1 MRGGF
6 DLNGGQQ
13 ALLLLGTFTK
23 SEGMYRY
30 FEACVDDL
38 SRKGVVVRTSVSGLQ
53 SSLLCPIRTCLRFGY
68 STYPIMVILF
78 FPWIVFSVAK
88 YCYKLKKNGV
98 TNLRLVDDFV
108 YSSIH
113 LLLLKLFFRGNI
125 TITVHDPKP
134 HSGHIRNWRVSAVYH
149 SNRLALVFLTKCF
162 ESVRIHI
169 HAVRLWLEASY
180 FGSVPAIISP
190 HPIPNRSASVGFD
203 ADFARTFIFIG
214 RLEPYKGLQ
223 IFLDAV
229 AILRD
234 EEPQLFSSAT
244 YAVLGRGNTE
254 SYDWHELNAQWNFYC
269 DNSFLSRQEFEQYI
283 SSAGFVV
290 LPYVDATSSGVAALA
305 VAYERP
311 VIVTNVGDL
320 MSFTEHNESSCVLE
334 NVCARD
340 LKHAMVALLLRRA
353 EAGCRA

>member
-1 MRGGF
+1 MTKSF
-6 DLNGGQQ
+6 DPNAGQQ

-30 FEACVDDL
+30 FEACADDL
-38 SRKGVVVRTSVSGLQ
+38 SRNGVDVRASVSGLQ
-53 SSLLCPIRTCLRFGY
+53 SSLLRPIRACLRFGY
-68 STYPIMVILF
+68 STYPIMVIVF
-78 FPWIVFSVAK
+78 FPWLVFSIAS
-88 YCYKLKKNGV
+88 YCHKLEKNGIK
-98 TNLRLVDDFV
+98 NLRLIDDFV
-108 YSSIH
+108 FSSIH
-113 LLLLKLFFRGNI
+113 LLLLRLFFRGNI
-125 TITVHDPKP
+125 TVTVHDPKP
-134 HSGHIRNWRVSAVYH
+134 HSGHIRNWAVSVVYH
-149 SNRLALVFLTKCF
+149 VNRLALVLLTMCS

-190 HPIPNRSASVGFD
+190 HPIPNPSANVEYNPD
-203 ADFARTFIFIG
+203 YARTFIFIG

-229 AILRD
+229 ALLRD
-234 EEPQLFSSAT
+234 EDPQLFSSAT
-244 YAVLGRGNTE
+244 YAVLGRGDTD
-254 SYDWHELNAQWNFYC
+254 SYDWRKLHTHLNFYC
-269 DNSFLSRQEFEQYI
+269 DNSFLSRQEFEEYI

-320 MSFTEHNESSCVLE
+320 VSFTEHNESSCVVE

-340 LKHAMVALLLRRA
+340 LKHAMVALLPRRA
-353 EAGCRA
+353 ESRCHA